1 MKKILLATTILGM
14 TAGFAAADVSVSG
27 SASAGIARDADYD
40 HEDSESLA
48 PDDQFHVY
56 NTVTIKF
63 GSKIVTDSGIEF
75 GLSTSISGGNSYSL
89 GDDGFADEGG
99 NLGAAKVTISGAF
112 GKLTFKDDGID
123 MLYSD
128 GTAGDVSYDYSA
140 GDLSFS
146 IVSDIDGTEGVDSE
160 DANGVDW
167 SASLGYTV
175 SGVALSLATDST
187 TSSSASV
194 SYTSG
199 AITGTVEM
207 DAPEGDDTVNTLTVA
222 YAANGIS
229 AEVSTS
235 SDSTWSASVGYSA
248 NAMSVEYSTD
258 DGAAW
263 EATASYDLGGGAK
276 VVGGTNYIQDAY
288 AGVELSF

>member
-1 MKKILLATTILGM
+1 MS
-14 TAGFAAADVSVSG
+14 AGFAAADVSVSG
-27 SASAGIARDADYD
+27 SASAGIARDADQYD
-40 HEDSESLA
+40 GLA
-48 PDDQFHVY
+48 YNDQFHVY
-56 NTVTIKF
+56 NTVKISF
-63 GSKIVTDSGIEF
+63 SSKIVTDSGIEF
-75 GLSTSISGGNSYSL
+75 GVSTSISGGNSYSL
-89 GDDGFADEGG
+89 GDDVFADEGG

-112 GKLTFKDDGID
+112 GKLTIKDDGID
-123 MLYSD
+123 MLYDD
-128 GTAGDVSYDYSA
+128 GTAGDVSYAYSA

-175 SGVALSLATDST
+175 SGVSLSLATDST

-235 SDSTWSASVGYSA
+235 SESTWSASVGYSA

-258 DGAAW
+258 DEAAW

-276 VVGGTNYIQDAY
+276 VVGGTNYIKDAY

>member
-14 TAGFAAADVSVSG
+14 SAGFAAADVKVSG
-27 SASAGIARDADYD
+27 SAKAGIARDADLSGTLAT
-40 HEDSESLA
+40 DSE
-48 PDDQFHVY
+48 FHVY
-56 NTVTIKF
+56 NTVTVKF
-63 GSKIVTDSGIEF
+63 GATVVSDAGVEF
-75 GLSTSISGGNSYSL
+75 GMSTSISGGNSYSL

-99 NLGAAKVTISGAF
+99 DLGAPKLTISGAF

-123 MLYSD
+123 MLYDD

-140 GDLSFS
+140 GDLSVS
-146 IVSDIDGTEGVDSE
+146 LVSDVDGIDGVDGTT
-160 DANGVDW
+160 ANGVDW

-175 SGVALSLATDST
+175 SGVALSLVTDST
-187 TSSSASV
+187 ASSSGSV
-194 SYTSG
+194 SYTAG
-199 AITGTVEM
+199 AITGTLEM
-207 DAPEGDDTVNTLTVA
+207 DAPAAATTVTTLTIA
-222 YAANGIS
+222 YAADGIS

-235 SDSTWSASVGYSA
+235 SDSTWSASVGYAA
-248 NAMSVEYSTD
+248 NSMSVDYSTD
-258 DGAAW
+258 DAAEW

>member
-1 MKKILLATTILGM
+1 MKKILLATTVLAM
-14 TAGFAAADVSVSG
+14 SAGFAAADVSVSG
-27 SASAGIARDADYD
+27 SASAGIARDADQD
-40 HEDSESLA
+40 DGLA
-48 PDDQFHVY
+48 LDDQFHVY
-56 NTVTIKF
+56 NTVKISF
-63 GSKIVTDSGIEF
+63 SSKIVTDSGIEF
-75 GLSTSISGGNSYSL
+75 GVSTSISGGNSYSL

-99 NLGAAKVTISGAF
+99 NLGAPKVTISGAF
-112 GKLTFKDDGID
+112 GKLTFKDNGID
-123 MLYSD
+123 MLYDD

-146 IVSDIDGTEGVDSE
+146 IVSDIDGTDGVDGE

-207 DAPEGDDTVNTLTVA
+207 DAPEGGDTVNTLTVA

-258 DGAAW
+258 DEAAW